1 MKMGENDI
9 SKNQVRKAGENVK
22 DDKAT
27 DEDYKT
33 ISLWRSKHIS
43 IMTAMVNAINRKKV
57 KNLKAIIV
65 ARRLKRLSSIEFK
78 LKRFPNMKL
87 DTMQDIAGVR
97 VVFKELQQ
105 VTNFQMLMEQIY
117 SNEDRKI
124 KFKLISTKDYIQE
137 PKDDG
142 YRSIHQIFEHK
153 DAKMHLELQIRTQLQ
168 HYWAT
173 AVEVLGMKGESKI
186 KQGKGEDYH
195 KEFFKLSSALFSYTE
210 NTTISSKY
218 KSLSKK
224 DICEKIAELNQK
236 HNILKNLSGLAV
248 SGQNIE
254 RRANE
259 KKANEKKGYYFIV
272 VLNFEKNK
280 LSIAGFS
287 RKNFAEAKKF
297 YDVCEQDS
305 KKNQNTDVVL
315 ISLDKFRLLK
325 QAYPNYYLDS
335 SSFIG
340 VIEKALQDL
349 DTRQDR

>member
-1 MKMGENDI
+1 
-9 SKNQVRKAGENVK
+9 
-22 DDKAT
+22 
-27 DEDYKT
+27 
-33 ISLWRSKHIS
+33 
-43 IMTAMVNAINRKKV
+43 
-57 KNLKAIIV
+57 
-65 ARRLKRLSSIEFK
+65 
-78 LKRFPNMKL
+78 
-87 DTMQDIAGVR
+87 
-97 VVFKELQQ
+97 
-105 VTNFQMLMEQIY
+105 MEQIY
-117 SNEDRKI
+117 SNEDKKI

-218 KSLSKK
+218 KSLLKK

-236 HNILKNLSGLAV
+236 HNILQNLSGLAV
-248 SGQNIE
+248 SVQNIE
-254 RRANE
+254 RR
-259 KKANEKKGYYFIV
+259 ANEKKGYYFIV
-272 VLNFEKNK
+272 VLNFEKKK
-280 LSIAGFS
+280 LSIAGFN

>member
-1 MKMGENDI
+1 MGENDIII
-9 SKNQVRKAGENVK
+9 SKNQVRKAGENVR

-27 DEDYKT
+27 NEDYKT

-43 IMTAMVNAINRKKV
+43 IMTAMVNAINRKLKV
-57 KNLKAIIV
+57 NNLKAIIV

-78 LKRFPNMKL
+78 LKRFPNMKF

-105 VTNFQMLMEQIY
+105 VKSFQMLMEKTY
-117 SNEDRKI
+117 SKENKKI

-142 YRSIHQIFEHK
+142 YRSIHQIFEYK
-153 DAKMHLELQIRTQLQ
+153 DDKMHLELQIRTQLQ

-210 NTTISSKY
+210 NKTISSKY

-224 DICEKIAELNQK
+224 DICKKIAELNQK

-254 RRANE
+254 NQANE
-259 KKANEKKGYYFIV
+259 KNYYFIV
-272 VLNFEKNK
+272 VLNFITNT
-280 LSIAGFS
+280 LRITGFKE
-287 RKNFAEAKKF
+287 RDFIEAKKF
-297 YDVCEQDS
+297 YDFCEQDS
-305 KKNQNTDVVL
+305 KENQNTDVVL
-315 ISLDKFRLLK
+315 ISLDKFKLLK

-335 SSFIG
+335 GSFIRA
-340 VIEKALQDL
+340 IRKELQEL
-349 DTRQDR
+349 DI

>member
-1 MKMGENDI
+1 MKMGENDIII
-9 SKNQVRKAGENVK
+9 SKNQVRKAGENVR

-78 LKRFPNMKL
+78 LKRFPNMKF

-105 VTNFQMLMEQIY
+105 VKNFQKLMEQTY
-117 SNEDRKI
+117 SKEDKKI

-224 DICEKIAELNQK
+224 DICEKIAELNQQ
-236 HNILKNLSGLAV
+236 HNILKNLSGLAI

-259 KKANEKKGYYFIV
+259 KNYYFIV
-272 VLNFEKNK
+272 VLNFEPNT
-280 LSIAGFS
+280 LSITGFN

-297 YDVCEQDS
+297 YDFCEQDS
-305 KKNQNTDVVL
+305 KENQNTDVVL
-315 ISLDKFRLLK
+315 ISLDKFKLLK

-335 SSFIG
+335 GSFIR
-340 VIEKALQDL
+340 VIKKELQEL

>member
-1 MKMGENDI
+1 MKMGENDIII
-9 SKNQVRKAGENVK
+9 SKNQVRKAGENVR

-27 DEDYKT
+27 NEDYKT

-43 IMTAMVNAINRKKV
+43 IMTAMVNAINRKLKV
-57 KNLKAIIV
+57 NNLKAIIV

-78 LKRFPNMKL
+78 LKRFPNMKF

-105 VTNFQMLMEQIY
+105 VKSFQMLMEKTY
-117 SNEDRKI
+117 SKENKKI

-142 YRSIHQIFEHK
+142 YRSIHQIFEYK
-153 DAKMHLELQIRTQLQ
+153 DDKMHLELQIRTQLQ

-224 DICEKIAELNQK
+224 DICKKIAELNQK

-254 RRANE
+254 NQANE
-259 KKANEKKGYYFIV
+259 KNYYFIV
-272 VLNFEKNK
+272 VLNFITNT
-280 LSIAGFS
+280 LRITGFKE
-287 RKNFAEAKKF
+287 RDFIEAKKF
-297 YDVCEQDS
+297 YDFCEQDS
-305 KKNQNTDVVL
+305 KENQNTDVVL
-315 ISLDKFRLLK
+315 ISLDKFKLLK

-335 SSFIG
+335 GSFIRA
-340 VIEKALQDL
+340 IRKELQEL
-349 DTRQDR
+349 DI

>member
-9 SKNQVRKAGENVK
+9 SKNQVRKAGENVR

-27 DEDYKT
+27 NEDYKT

-43 IMTAMVNAINRKKV
+43 IMTAMVNAINRKLKV
-57 KNLKAIIV
+57 NNLKAIIV

-78 LKRFPNMKL
+78 LKRFPNMKF

-97 VVFKELQQ
+97 VVFKGLQQ
-105 VTNFQMLMEQIY
+105 VKDFQMLMEKTY
-117 SNEDRKI
+117 SKEDKKI

-142 YRSIHQIFEHK
+142 YRSIHQIFEYK
-153 DAKMHLELQIRTQLQ
+153 DDKMHLELQIRTQLQ

-254 RRANE
+254 NQANE
-259 KKANEKKGYYFIV
+259 KNYYFIV
-272 VLNFEKNK
+272 VLNFITNT
-280 LSIAGFS
+280 LRITGFKE
-287 RKNFAEAKKF
+287 RDFIEAKKF
-297 YDVCEQDS
+297 YDFCEQDS
-305 KKNQNTDVVL
+305 KENQNTDVVL
-315 ISLDKFRLLK
+315 ISLDKFKLLK

-335 SSFIG
+335 GSFIK
-340 VIEKALQDL
+340 VIKKELQEL

>member
-9 SKNQVRKAGENVK
+9 SKNQVRKAGENVR

-43 IMTAMVNAINRKKV
+43 IMTAMVNAINRKLKV

-78 LKRFPNMKL
+78 LKRFPNMKF

-97 VVFKELQQ
+97 VVFKGLQQ
-105 VTNFQMLMEQIY
+105 VKDFQKLMEQTY
-117 SNEDRKI
+117 SKEDKKI
-124 KFKLISTKDYIQE
+124 KFKLINTKDYIQE

-236 HNILKNLSGLAV
+236 HNILKNLSGLAI

-254 RRANE
+254 RGE
-259 KKANEKKGYYFIV
+259 LMKKGYYFIV
-272 VLNFEKNK
+272 VLNFKTNT
-280 LSIAGFS
+280 LSIEGFN
-287 RKNFAEAKKF
+287 RKNFAKAKKI
-297 YDVCEQDS
+297 YDSYEQDS
-305 KKNQNTDVVL
+305 KEKQNTDVVL

-335 SSFIG
+335 GSFIR
-340 VIEKALQDL
+340 VIKKELQEL
-349 DTRQDR
+349 DI

>member
-1 MKMGENDI
+1 MGENDI
-9 SKNQVRKAGENVK
+9 SKNQVRKAGENVR

-43 IMTAMVNAINRKKV
+43 IMTAMVNAINRKLKV

-78 LKRFPNMKL
+78 LKRFPNMKF

-97 VVFKELQQ
+97 VVFKGLQQ
-105 VTNFQMLMEQIY
+105 VKDFQKLMEQTY
-117 SNEDRKI
+117 SKEDKKI
-124 KFKLISTKDYIQE
+124 KFKLINTKDYIQE

-236 HNILKNLSGLAV
+236 HNILKNLSGLAI

-254 RRANE
+254 RGE
-259 KKANEKKGYYFIV
+259 LMKKGYYFIV
-272 VLNFEKNK
+272 VLNFKTNT
-280 LSIAGFS
+280 LSIEGFN
-287 RKNFAEAKKF
+287 RKNFAKAKKI
-297 YDVCEQDS
+297 YDSYEQDS
-305 KKNQNTDVVL
+305 KEKQNTDVVL

-335 SSFIG
+335 GSFIR
-340 VIEKALQDL
+340 VIKKELQEL
-349 DTRQDR
+349 DI

>member
-1 MKMGENDI
+1 
-9 SKNQVRKAGENVK
+9 
-22 DDKAT
+22 
-27 DEDYKT
+27 
-33 ISLWRSKHIS
+33 
-43 IMTAMVNAINRKKV
+43 
-57 KNLKAIIV
+57 
-65 ARRLKRLSSIEFK
+65 
-78 LKRFPNMKL
+78 
-87 DTMQDIAGVR
+87 
-97 VVFKELQQ
+97 
-105 VTNFQMLMEQIY
+105 
-117 SNEDRKI
+117 
-124 KFKLISTKDYIQE
+124 
-137 PKDDG
+137 
-142 YRSIHQIFEHK
+142 
-153 DAKMHLELQIRTQLQ
+153 MHLELQIRTQLQ

-186 KQGKGEDYH
+186 KQGKGENYH
-195 KEFFKLSSALFSYTE
+195 KESFKLSSALFSYTE

-236 HNILKNLSGLAV
+236 HNILQNLSGLAV
-248 SGQNIE
+248 SVQNIE

-280 LSIAGFS
+280 LSIAGFN

-315 ISLDKFRLLK
+315 ISLDKFKLLK

-335 SSFIG
+335 GSFIR
-340 VIEKALQDL
+340 VIKKELQEL

>member
-1 MKMGENDI
+1 MEKTY
-9 SKNQVRKAGENVK
+9 SKE
-22 DDKAT
+22 DK
-27 DEDYKT
+27 
-33 ISLWRSKHIS
+33 
-43 IMTAMVNAINRKKV
+43 
-57 KNLKAIIV
+57 
-65 ARRLKRLSSIEFK
+65 
-78 LKRFPNMKL
+78 
-87 DTMQDIAGVR
+87 
-97 VVFKELQQ
+97 
-105 VTNFQMLMEQIY
+105 
-117 SNEDRKI
+117 KI

-186 KQGKGEDYH
+186 KQGKGENYH

-248 SGQNIE
+248 SVQNIE
-254 RRANE
+254 NQANE
-259 KKANEKKGYYFIV
+259 KNYYFIV
-272 VLNFEKNK
+272 VLNFITNT
-280 LSIAGFS
+280 LRITGFKE
-287 RKNFAEAKKF
+287 RDFTEAKKF
-297 YDVCEQDS
+297 YDFCEQDS
-305 KKNQNTDVVL
+305 KENQNTDVVL
-315 ISLDKFRLLK
+315 ISLDKFKLLK

-335 SSFIG
+335 GSFIK
-340 VIEKALQDL
+340 VIKKELQEL

>member
-1 MKMGENDI
+1 MKMGENDIII
-9 SKNQVRKAGENVK
+9 SKNQVRKAGENVR

-27 DEDYKT
+27 NEDYKT

-43 IMTAMVNAINRKKV
+43 IMTAMVNAINRKLKV

-78 LKRFPNMKL
+78 LKRFPNMKF

-97 VVFKELQQ
+97 VVFKGLQQ
-105 VTNFQMLMEQIY
+105 VKDFQMLMEKTY
-117 SNEDRKI
+117 SKEDKKI

-248 SGQNIE
+248 SVQNIE
-254 RRANE
+254 NQANE
-259 KKANEKKGYYFIV
+259 KNYYFIV
-272 VLNFEKNK
+272 VLNFITNT
-280 LSIAGFS
+280 LRITGFKE
-287 RKNFAEAKKF
+287 RDFAEAKKF
-297 YDVCEQDS
+297 YDFCEQDS
-305 KKNQNTDVVL
+305 KENQNTDVVL
-315 ISLDKFRLLK
+315 ISLDKFKLLK

-335 SSFIG
+335 GSFIK
-340 VIEKALQDL
+340 VIKKELQEL

>member
-1 MKMGENDI
+1 MKMGENDITI

-27 DEDYKT
+27 NEDYKT

-43 IMTAMVNAINRKKV
+43 IMTAMVNAINKKLKV

-78 LKRFPNMKL
+78 LKRFPNMKF

-105 VTNFQMLMEQIY
+105 VKNFQMLMENTY
-117 SNEDRKI
+117 SKEDKKI
-124 KFKLISTKDYIQE
+124 KFKLISTKDYIQK

-153 DAKMHLELQIRTQLQ
+153 DDKMHLELQIRTQLQ

-224 DICEKIAELNQK
+224 DICKKIAGLNQK
-236 HNILKNLSGLAV
+236 HNILKNLSGLAI

-259 KKANEKKGYYFIV
+259 KKDYYFIV
-272 VLNFEKNK
+272 VLNFETNT
-280 LSIAGFS
+280 LSITGFN

-297 YDVCEQDS
+297 YDSYEQDS
-305 KKNQNTDVVL
+305 KEKQNTDVVL
-315 ISLDKFRLLK
+315 ISLDKFKLLK

-335 SSFIG
+335 GSFIR
-340 VIEKALQDL
+340 VIKKELQEL
-349 DTRQDR
+349 DI

>member
-1 MKMGENDI
+1 MKMGENDIII
-9 SKNQVRKAGENVK
+9 SKNQVRKAGENVR

-43 IMTAMVNAINRKKV
+43 IMTAMVNAINRKLKV

-78 LKRFPNMKL
+78 LKRFPNMKF

-105 VTNFQMLMEQIY
+105 VKNFQMLMEKTY
-117 SNEDRKI
+117 SKEDKKI
-124 KFKLISTKDYIQE
+124 KFKLISAKDYIQK

-259 KKANEKKGYYFIV
+259 KKDYYFIV
-272 VLNFEKNK
+272 VLNFKTNT
-280 LSIAGFS
+280 LRITGFN
-287 RKNFAEAKKF
+287 RKDFAEAKKF
-297 YDVCEQDS
+297 YDFCEQDS
-305 KKNQNTDVVL
+305 KENQNTDVVL
-315 ISLDKFRLLK
+315 ISLDKFKLLK

-335 SSFIG
+335 GSFIR
-340 VIEKALQDL
+340 VIKKELQEL
-349 DTRQDR
+349 DI

>member
-1 MKMGENDI
+1 MKMGENDIII

-27 DEDYKT
+27 SEDYKT

-43 IMTAMVNAINRKKV
+43 IMTAMVNAINRKLKV
-57 KNLKAIIV
+57 NNLKAIIV
-65 ARRLKRLSSIEFK
+65 ARRLKRFSSIEFK
-78 LKRFPNMKL
+78 LKRFPNMKF

-105 VTNFQMLMEQIY
+105 VKNFQMLMEKTY
-117 SNEDRKI
+117 SKEDKKI
-124 KFKLISTKDYIQE
+124 KFKLISTKDYIQK

-224 DICEKIAELNQK
+224 DICKKIAELNQK

-254 RRANE
+254 NQANE
-259 KKANEKKGYYFIV
+259 KNYYFIV
-272 VLNFEKNK
+272 VLNFITNT
-280 LSIAGFS
+280 LRITGFKE
-287 RKNFAEAKKF
+287 RDFIEAKKF
-297 YDVCEQDS
+297 YEFCEQDS
-305 KKNQNTDVVL
+305 KENQNTDVVL
-315 ISLDKFRLLK
+315 ISLDKFKLLK

-335 SSFIG
+335 GSFIRA
-340 VIEKALQDL
+340 IKKELQEL
-349 DTRQDR
+349 DI

>member
-1 MKMGENDI
+1 MGENDI
-9 SKNQVRKAGENVK
+9 SKNQVRKAGENVR

-43 IMTAMVNAINRKKV
+43 IMTAMVNAINRKLKV

-78 LKRFPNMKL
+78 LKRFPNMKF

-97 VVFKELQQ
+97 VVFKGLQQ
-105 VTNFQMLMEQIY
+105 VKDFQKLMEQTY
-117 SNEDRKI
+117 SKEDKKI
-124 KFKLISTKDYIQE
+124 KFKLINTKDYIQE

-236 HNILKNLSGLAV
+236 HNILKNLSGLAI

-254 RRANE
+254 RGE
-259 KKANEKKGYYFIV
+259 LMKKGYYFIV
-272 VLNFEKNK
+272 VLNFKTNT
-280 LSIAGFS
+280 LSIEGFN
-287 RKNFAEAKKF
+287 RKNSAKAKKI
-297 YDVCEQDS
+297 YDSYEQDS
-305 KKNQNTDVVL
+305 KEKQNTDVVL

-335 SSFIG
+335 GSFIR
-340 VIEKALQDL
+340 VIKKELQEL
-349 DTRQDR
+349 DI